1 MEEIGEME
9 KIYRLFDGN
18 EKNVSITKHTDKQ
31 HSVLRLYTEGIKYM
45 KIDPEDNRFD
55 INLQTSTISFKIN
68 GGVEVSNGKDTVKV
82 DGKINTLMIKGNTA
96 YIEIKLNEK
105 K

>member
-1 MEEIGEME
+1 MEELDE
-9 KIYRLFDGN
+9 IYRLFTGN
-18 EKNVSITKHTDKQ
+18 EKNVSITKYTDKQ

-45 KIDPEDNRFD
+45 KVDPEDNRFD
-55 INLQTSTISFKIN
+55 INLQTNTISFKIKD
-68 GGVEVSNGKDTVKV
+68 GVEVSNGKDAVKIG
-82 DGKINTLMIKGNTA
+82 GKINTLMIKGNTA